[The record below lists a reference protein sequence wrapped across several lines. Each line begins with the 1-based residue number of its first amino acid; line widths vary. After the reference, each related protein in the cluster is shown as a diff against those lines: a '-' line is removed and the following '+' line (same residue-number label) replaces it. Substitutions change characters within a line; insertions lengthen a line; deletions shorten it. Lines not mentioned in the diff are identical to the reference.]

1 MLVNVEI
8 GRPRPEDPS
17 SERWLQ
23 YYREA
28 RRRRRALGPRER
40 TRTKI
45 KHLRNRQRARMI
57 AGFLVV
63 GVLASI
69 FYLVLG

>member
-1 MLVNVEI
+1 MLVNVEP
-8 GRPRPEDPS
+8 GRLKPEDPS

-28 RRRRRALGPRER
+28 RRRRRALGPSER
-40 TRTKI
+40 TRAKL
-45 KHLRNRQRARMI
+45 KQYRNRQTVHMI
-57 AGFLVV
+57 AGFFVV

-69 FYLVLG
+69 FYFVLG